1 MSRSPSSGH
10 PLMAQANRSGAR
22 LNENRFSPTVNAAS
36 QASEDDVMEER
47 VRE

>member
-1 MSRSPSSGH
+1 
-10 PLMAQANRSGAR
+10 MAQANRSGAR